1 MTESGPDEALA
12 EAFEEQRGR
21 LVAVAYR
28 MLGSRADAEDAVQE
42 AWLRLA
48 RHDAAAIDNLGGWL
62 TTVVGRVCI
71 DVLRSRKAR
80 PEASYD
86 DRLPELVVTEDGG
99 GAPEDDALLAE
110 SVGLALLV
118 VLDTLRPAER
128 LAFVLHDMFAVPFEE
143 IGQIIGRSTDAAK
156 MLASRARRKVQD
168 TPRPT
173 DERQQQ
179 RAVVDAFLAAARS
192 GDFEGLLRV
201 LDPDVTWRSY
211 TARGVVVRL
220 GATEVASRAQ
230 RGARATVT
238 ARPVLVNGEPGV
250 VVWDRERQAGERDGV
265 HRGRWSD
272 RRDPVSSG
280 PGTTRGDGPPGTSG
294 LAVHEAGI

>member
-1 MTESGPDEALA
+1 MTESGSDEALA

-71 DVLRSRKAR
+71 DVLRSRQAR
-80 PEASYD
+80 SEAPYD

-99 GAPEDDALLAE
+99 GAPEDEALLAE

-192 GDFEGLLRV
+192 GDFDGLLRV

-211 TARGVVVRL
+211 TARGVVIRL
-220 GATEVASRAQ
+220 GAAEVADRAQ
-230 RGARATVT
+230 RGARATVA

-250 VVWDRERQAGERDGV
+250 VVWDRNGK
-265 HRGRWSD
+265 
-272 RRDPVSSG
+272 PVSVMACTVIDDRIVEILSIQD
-280 PGTTRGDGPPGTSG
+280 PERLAAMDLPAPPD
-294 LAVHEAGI
+294 

>member
-1 MTESGPDEALA
+1 MAVRGAGEAVS
-12 EAFEEQRGR
+12 EAFEAQRGR
-21 LVAVAYR
+21 LVAVAHR

-48 RHDAAAIDNLGGWL
+48 RQDPAAIGDLPGWL

-71 DVLRSRKAR
+71 DMLRKRKAR
-80 PEASYD
+80 PEASYGGG
-86 DRLPELVVTEDGG
+86 LPEFTVAEHGG
-99 GAPEDDALLAE
+99 AAPEDDALLAE

-143 IGQIIGRSTDAAK
+143 IGRIVGKSADATK

-168 TPRPT
+168 TQRPAGGP
-173 DERQQQ
+173 QQR

-201 LDPDVTWRSY
+201 LDPDVTWRSCG
-211 TARGVVVRL
+211 ARGVVVRL
-220 GATEVASRAQ
+220 GATEVAVRSQ
-230 RGARATVT
+230 RGVRAAVT
-238 ARPVLVNGEPGV
+238 TRPALVNGEPGMVAWGPNGRLLGVLACTV
-250 VVWDRERQAGERDGV
+250 VDGRIV
-265 HRGRWSD
+265 EVLSVSD
-272 RRDPVSSG
+272 PARLASMGVPVR
-280 PGTTRGDGPPGTSG
+280 P
-294 LAVHEAGI
+294 

>member
-71 DVLRSRKAR
+71 DVLRSRNAR
-80 PEASYD
+80 SEASYD
-86 DRLPELVVTEDGG
+86 ERLPELVVTEDGG
-99 GAPEDDALLAE
+99 GAPEDEALLAE

-179 RAVVDAFLAAARS
+179 RAVVDAFLAAARK
-192 GDFEGLLRV
+192 GDFDGLLRV

-211 TARGVVVRL
+211 TARGVVIRL
-220 GATEVASRAQ
+220 GAAEVATRAQ

-250 VVWDRERQAGERDGV
+250 VVWDRDG
-265 HRGRWSD
+265 R
-272 RRDPVSSG
+272 PVSVMACTVVDDRIVEILSIQD
-280 PGTTRGDGPPGTSG
+280 PER
-294 LAVHEAGI
+294 LAAMDLPARPD